1 MSGNRPAS
9 SAEKGR
15 GPVFATL
22 PRVKPFCRGLSARS
36 LLVLSLLAFPAR
48 PAEVIDRIL
57 VRVNSRI
64 ITQSLL
70 DSRVEQ
76 LQREGGAPPDVAHAE
91 ELKKSV
97 MEELVNESLLED
109 RARDLDVI
117 TTDSDI
123 EDQIKRLKEQNQVT
137 TDEEFAK
144 ALAASGLTV
153 DRLRDQLKKTMT
165 VQRVVGREVN
175 SKVDLSDEALRV
187 IYEREKETWKVPEKA
202 HLAEILI
209 NSGDDSASRERAERR
224 AREAADK
231 VKAGVKFEEL
241 VKEFSDGST
250 KVRGGDLGIVTKGD
264 LNPEIDR
271 AVFSLP
277 TGSVSDPISTRFGW
291 HIVKVVEKFPV
302 SYRPFNDVKA
312 ELLKREQETQFQKK
326 LAEYLEKL
334 KRDAVIRV
342 SPEASTY
349 YVAPV
354 TVNPPAVIPT
364 VEPAKPAKR

>member
-1 MSGNRPAS
+1 GFRYTP
-9 SAEKGR
+9 
-15 GPVFATL
+15 P
-22 PRVKPFCRGLSARS
+22 VKPICRAMAPLFVRSSSFLFAFVLALVPLRATSAD
-36 LLVLSLLAFPAR
+36 
-48 PAEVIDRIL
+48 VIDRIL

-64 ITQSLL
+64 VTQSSL

-76 LQREGGAPPDVAHAE
+76 ATRENPDAARGDE
-91 ELKKSV
+91 IRKSV

-123 EDQIKRLKEQNQVT
+123 EEQIKHLKDQNQVT
-137 TDEEFAK
+137 SDEDFAK

-153 DRLRDQLKKTMT
+153 DRLREQLKRTLT

-175 SKVDLSDEALRV
+175 SKVDLSDEALRI
-187 IYEREKETWKVPEKA
+187 IYEREKDSWKIPEQA
-202 HLAEILI
+202 HLAEVLI
-209 NSGDDSASRERAERR
+209 AAGDDPGQREGAAKR
-224 AREAADK
+224 AREASDK
-231 VKAGVKFEEL
+231 VKAGTKFDEV
-241 VKEFSDGST
+241 VKEYSNGST
-250 KVRGGDLGIVTKGD
+250 KSRGGDLGVVSKGD

-277 TGSVSDPISTRFGW
+277 TGAVSDPIATKFGW
-291 HIVKVVEKFPV
+291 HIVKVIEKFPV
-302 SYRPFNDVKA
+302 SYRPFNEVKP

-342 SPEASTY
+342 APEASAY
-349 YVAPV
+349 YTAPS
-354 TVNPPAVIPT
+354 TVNAPAVIP
-364 VEPAKPAKR
+364 VVDPKKKSKKSS